1 MFNHLSALLVRK
13 LKVNIAWPY
22 FLSNQGLKA
31 PVKDLSVS
39 DNFKFFYHVYSKNS
53 GAFR

>member
-13 LKVNIAWPY
+13 LKIKIAWAY
-22 FLSNQGLKA
+22 FWPNQGLKA

-39 DNFKFFYHVYSKNS
+39 DNF
-53 GAFR
+53 